1 MTPRWSFE
9 VMRGHHHLCGH
20 NSKQNED
27 SELKPTS
34 MCLSHRDASFHMHHD
49 LLRSPLDLDQRSNFK
64 VDLLR
69 SASIPVDVPRRE
81 KHNDVS
87 SITLS

>member
-34 MCLSHRDASFHMHHD
+34 TCLSYRDASFHMHHD
-49 LLRSPLDLDQRSNFK
+49 LARSPLDLDLRSNFK
-64 VDLLR
+64 LTFRGHQVHHSMRRVEINTMAYALLR
-69 SASIPVDVPRRE
+69 
-81 KHNDVS
+81 
-87 SITLS
+87 

>member
-34 MCLSHRDASFHMHHD
+34 MCLPHRDASFHMHHD
-49 LLRSPLDLDQRSNFK
+49 LARSPLDLDLMSNFK
-64 VDLLR
+64 LTFRGHQVQHSVPRVEINTMAYALLR
-69 SASIPVDVPRRE
+69 
-81 KHNDVS
+81 
-87 SITLS
+87 